1 MKGCWDVA
9 YLPYV
14 CQKLLGVQRIHHGR
28 CRRACVR
35 IAGLYEEWR
44 LVSRSA
50 RSLSKALRPCYQPM
64 RHFRG
69 QSDASPRAGQSSG
82 FAAGFKGTE
91 AVRHMVVRI
100 QVVARVGACR
110 PAAFLLL
117 SASGGDARSTLIALG
132 FLRHGLRP
140 SLALYAIICVCQ
152 HRFFDCARTR
162 RHSVGSVASVP
173 CSR

>member
-1 MKGCWDVA
+1 MLRTCPTCAKSFLA
-9 YLPYV
+9 
-14 CQKLLGVQRIHHGR
+14 VQRIHHGR

-44 LVSRSA
+44 LVSRSV
-50 RSLSKALRPCYQPM
+50 RSPSKALRPCYQPM

-117 SASGGDARSTLIALG
+117 SASGGDSDRPWISPSWSSTITSTVRYH
-132 FLRHGLRP
+132 LRL
-140 SLALYAIICVCQ
+140 SAQVL
-152 HRFFDCARTR
+152 
-162 RHSVGSVASVP
+162 
-173 CSR
+173 